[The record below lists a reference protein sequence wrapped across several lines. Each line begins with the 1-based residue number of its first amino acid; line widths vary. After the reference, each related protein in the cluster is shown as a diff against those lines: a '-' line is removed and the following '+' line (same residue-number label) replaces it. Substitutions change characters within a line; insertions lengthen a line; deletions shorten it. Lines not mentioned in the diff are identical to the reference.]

1 MIRLYG
7 STIWFDYTSDYMSN
21 YMERLL
27 ERLIWFD
34 SFYTRVATTSSRDCG
49 SRSMTGISGRV

>member
-21 YMERLL
+21 YMGGYWSCLYG
-27 ERLIWFD
+27 
-34 SFYTRVATTSSRDCG
+34 STVYTRVATTSSRDCG